1 MNVKG
6 TDRKSWIRFGFW
18 AVLWTAWVVWHG
30 NYWWLLGLPVIFEFC
45 VSRRLKAWL
54 EKISGERRGVKT
66 AFGWL
71 DAILFAVI
79 VVTFINV
86 FFFQAFKIPSSSM
99 ESSLLTGDYLFVS
112 KTAYGPK
119 MPQTPLSVPFVHNTM
134 PGSSGKESYST
145 ALQYGYKR
153 IKGLGHVQ
161 RDDYVVFSFPH
172 GDTVLAKAP
181 AEDYYTHVRMSS
193 REYAI
198 KTYGPL
204 KVRPV
209 DKKDHYVK
217 RCVAVAGDT
226 LSVVDGWVVVNGVA
240 QERYPGIQNT
250 YCVVTD
256 GSAINPVILRD
267 MGFNLGEIWFSQT
280 LPGYPALPLT
290 DERLEKIKTLAN
302 VVSVEQNVDV
312 FPPDYPDSERM
323 LFPFVET
330 GWTRDN
336 YGPLW
341 IPAKGESVQLT
352 AENLPLYRRII
363 EVYEGNT
370 LEVKEDGS
378 IVINGEPAGTYT
390 FKMDYYFMM
399 GDNRHNSLDSRYWGF
414 VPEDH
419 VVGKPRVIWMS
430 SDPNLKFPR
439 NIRWRRLLKF
449 L

>member
-1 MNVKG
+1 MNFRD
-6 TDRKSWIRFGFW
+6 TDRKSWVRFSVW
-18 AVLWTAWVVWHG
+18 AALWLLWIAWHG
-30 NYWWLLGLPVIFEFC
+30 NWWWLFALPLIFEFC
-45 VSRRLKAWL
+45 VSRRLKAWIDSVA
-54 EKISGERRGVKT
+54 EKNRLLKT
-66 AFGWL
+66 VFGWL
-71 DAILFAVI
+71 DAIVFAVL
-79 VVTFINV
+79 VVSFINV

-134 PGSSGKESYST
+134 PGSGKESYST
-145 ALQYGYKR
+145 ALRYGYKR
-153 IKGLGHVQ
+153 IRGFGNVK

-172 GDTVLAKAP
+172 GDTVLSKAP
-181 AEDYYTHVRMSS
+181 AEDYYTHVRMTS
-193 REYAI
+193 REYAV

-217 RCVAVAGDT
+217 RCVAVAGDS
-226 LSVVDGWVVVNGVA
+226 LSIVDGWVFVNGKA
-240 QERYPGIQNT
+240 QNRYPGIQNSWQVET
-250 YCVVTD
+250 NGSPINAVT
-256 GSAINPVILRD
+256 LRD
-267 MGFNLGEIWFSQT
+267 LGFNLSEVWYSQT

-290 DERLEKIKTLAN
+290 DERLEKISSLGN
-302 VVSVEQNVDV
+302 VVSVSQNNDIY
-312 FPPDYPDSERM
+312 PPDYPDSETM

-336 YGPLW
+336 YGPVW
-341 IPAKGESVQLT
+341 IPEKGVTVSLT
-352 AENLPLYRRII
+352 ADNLPFFRRII
-363 EVYEGNT
+363 EVYEGNK
-370 LEVKEDGS
+370 LEVTADGRF
-378 IVINGEPAGTYT
+378 IINGEETDSYT

-419 VVGKPRVIWMS
+419 IVGKPRLIWMS
-430 SDPNLKFPR
+430 SDSNLKFPR
-439 NIRWRRLLKF
+439 NIRWNRLLKF

>member
-1 MNVKG
+1 MRFAIWAALYVA
-6 TDRKSWIRFGFW
+6 WI
-18 AVLWTAWVVWHG
+18 AWHG
-30 NYWWLLGLPVIFEFC
+30 NWWWLLGLPVVFEFTAL
-45 VSRRLKAWL
+45 RRLKAWF
-54 EKISGERRGVKT
+54 EKIAQKSRGAKT
-66 AFGWL
+66 ALGWA
-71 DAILFAVI
+71 DALLFAVI

-119 MPQTPLSVPFVHNTM
+119 LPQTPLSVPFVHNTM
-134 PGSSGKESYST
+134 PFSGKESYST
-145 ALQYGYKR
+145 ALQFKYRR
-153 IKGLGHVQ
+153 IKGFGHVQ

-181 AEDYYTHVRMSS
+181 AEDYYTHVRMTS
-193 REYAI
+193 REYAV
-198 KTYGPL
+198 KTYGPI

-226 LSVVDGWVVVNGVA
+226 LRVIDGWVYVNGQP
-240 QERYPGIQNT
+240 QERYEGIQNSFR
-250 YCVVTD
+250 VVTD
-256 GSAINPVILRD
+256 GSAINGVLLRD
-267 MGFNLGEIWFSQT
+267 MGLNLGEVWYSQS

-290 DERLEKIKTLAN
+290 DERYEKVKTLAN

-312 FPPDYPDSERM
+312 YPPDYPDSELM
-323 LFPFVET
+323 LFPFVAT

-341 IPAKGESVQLT
+341 IPAKGESVVLT
-352 AENLPLYRRII
+352 ADNLPLYRRII
-363 EVYEGNT
+363 EVYEGNRFEE
-370 LEVKEDGS
+370 LGEGRYA
-378 IVINGEPAGTYT
+378 INGEETDRYT
-390 FKMDYYFMM
+390 FQMDYYFMM

-419 VVGKPRVIWMS
+419 IVGKPRVIWMS
-430 SDPNLKFPR
+430 TDANQKFPR
-439 NIRWRRLLKF
+439 NIRWQRLLKF

>member
-1 MNVKG
+1 M
-6 TDRKSWIRFGFW
+6 RFACW
-18 AVLWTAWVVWHG
+18 AALYVLWVAWHG
-30 NYWWLLGLPVIFEFC
+30 NWWWLLGLLVVFEFC
-45 VSRRLKAWL
+45 VSRKLTAGIDQVAAKSRALKVAL
-54 EKISGERRGVKT
+54 
-66 AFGWL
+66 GWL
-71 DAILFAVI
+71 DAIIFAVV
-79 VVTFINV
+79 VVTLINI

-99 ESSLLTGDYLFVS
+99 ERSLLTGDYLFVG

-119 MPQTPLSVPFVHNTM
+119 LPQTPLSVPFVHNTM
-134 PGSSGKESYST
+134 PGSGKESYST

-153 IKGLGHVQ
+153 LKGFGSVQ

-172 GDTVLAKAP
+172 GDTVLSKAP
-181 AEDYYTHVRMSS
+181 AEDYYTHVRMTS
-193 REYAI
+193 REYAE

-217 RCVAVAGDT
+217 RCVAVAGDS
-226 LSVVDGWVVVNGVA
+226 LSVIDGWVWVNGVP

-250 YCVVTD
+250 YQVVTN
-256 GSAINPVILRD
+256 GNAINPIVLRD
-267 MGFNLGEIWFSQT
+267 MGFNMAEVWYSQT

-290 DERLEKIKTLAN
+290 DEQREKIEALAN
-302 VVSVEQNVDV
+302 VESVVQNVDV
-312 FPPDYPDSERM
+312 FPPDYPDSEIM

-336 YGPLW
+336 YGPIW

-352 AENLPLYRRII
+352 VENLPLWRRII

-370 LEVKEDGS
+370 LEVTDDGRF
-378 IVINGEPAGTYT
+378 IINGEATDTYT

-419 VVGKPRVIWMS
+419 IVGKPRVIWMS
-430 SDPNLKFPR
+430 TDANLPFPK
-439 NIRWRRLLKF
+439 NIRWKRLLKF

>member
-6 TDRKSWIRFGFW
+6 TDKKSWVRFACW
-18 AVLWTAWVVWHG
+18 AALWTLWVIWHG
-30 NYWWLLGLPVIFEFC
+30 NYWWLLGLPVIYEFC
-45 VSRRLKAWL
+45 VSRRLKSW
-54 EKISGERRGVKT
+54 IERIAAKSRVLKVVL
-66 AFGWL
+66 GWL
-71 DAILFAVI
+71 DAIIFAVL
-79 VVTFINV
+79 VVTFINI

-119 MPQTPLSVPFVHNTM
+119 LPQTPLSVPFVHNTM
-134 PGSSGKESYST
+134 PGKSGKESYST
-145 ALQYGYKR
+145 ALQFGYKR
-153 IKGLGHVQ
+153 LKGLGHVK

-172 GDTVLAKAP
+172 GDTVLSRAP
-181 AEDYYTHVRMSS
+181 AEDYYTHVRMTS
-193 REYAI
+193 REYAE

-217 RCVAVAGDT
+217 RCVAVPGDT
-226 LSVVDGWVVVNGVA
+226 LQVIDGWVQVNGVQ

-250 YCVVTD
+250 YQVVTS
-256 GSAINPVILRD
+256 GSPINAIVLRD
-267 MGFNLGEIWFSQT
+267 LGFNLGEIWYSQS

-302 VVSVEQNVDV
+302 VVSVEPNIDRY
-312 FPPDYPDSERM
+312 PPDYPDSEAM

-341 IPAKGESVQLT
+341 IPSKGASVQLT

-370 LEVKEDGS
+370 LEVGEDGRF
-378 IVINGEPAGTYT
+378 VINGEPTDTYT
-390 FKMDYYFMM
+390 FRMDYYFMM

-419 VVGKPRVIWMS
+419 IVGKPRVIWMS
-430 SDPNLKFPR
+430 TDANLKFPR
-439 NIRWRRLLKF
+439 NIRWKRLLKF

>member
-1 MNVKG
+1 
-6 TDRKSWIRFGFW
+6 
-18 AVLWTAWVVWHG
+18 
-30 NYWWLLGLPVIFEFC
+30 
-45 VSRRLKAWL
+45 
-54 EKISGERRGVKT
+54 
-66 AFGWL
+66 
-71 DAILFAVI
+71 
-79 VVTFINV
+79 
-86 FFFQAFKIPSSSM
+86 
-99 ESSLLTGDYLFVS
+99 
-112 KTAYGPK
+112 
-119 MPQTPLSVPFVHNTM
+119 M
-134 PGSSGKESYST
+134 PGSGKESYST

-153 IKGLGHVQ
+153 LKGFGSVQ

-172 GDTVLAKAP
+172 GDTVLSKAP
-181 AEDYYTHVRMSS
+181 AEDYYTHVRMTS
-193 REYAI
+193 REYAE

-217 RCVAVAGDT
+217 RCVAVAGDS
-226 LSVVDGWVVVNGVA
+226 LSVIDGWVWVNGVP

-250 YCVVTD
+250 YQVVTN
-256 GSAINPVILRD
+256 GNAINPIVLRD
-267 MGFNLGEIWFSQT
+267 MGFNMAEVWYSQT

-290 DERLEKIKTLAN
+290 DEQREKIEALAN
-302 VVSVEQNVDV
+302 VESVVQNVDV
-312 FPPDYPDSERM
+312 FPPDYPDSEIM

-336 YGPLW
+336 YGPIW

-352 AENLPLYRRII
+352 AENLPLWRRII

-370 LEVKEDGS
+370 LEVTDDGRF
-378 IVINGEPAGTYT
+378 IINGEATDTYT

-419 VVGKPRVIWMS
+419 IVGKPRVIWMS
-430 SDPNLKFPR
+430 TDANLPFPK
-439 NIRWRRLLKF
+439 NIRWKRLLKF

>member
-1 MNVKG
+1 M
-6 TDRKSWIRFGFW
+6 RF
-18 AVLWTAWVVWHG
+18 VLWAALYVLWVIWHG
-30 NYWWLLGLPVIFEFC
+30 NYWWLLGLPVIFELC
-45 VSRRLKAWL
+45 VSLRLKAWL
-54 EKISGERRGVKT
+54 GKLAGKSPVLKSV
-66 AFGWL
+66 FGWT
-71 DAILFAVI
+71 DAILFAV
-79 VVTFINV
+79 VVVSFINI

-99 ESSLLTGDYLFVS
+99 ESSLLTGDYLFVG

-119 MPQTPLSVPFVHNTM
+119 LPQTPLSVPFVHNTM
-134 PGSSGKESYST
+134 PGKSGKESYST

-153 IKGLGHVQ
+153 LKGFGNVK

-172 GDTVLAKAP
+172 GDTVLSKAP
-181 AEDYYTHVRMSS
+181 AEDYYTHVRMTS

-198 KTYGPL
+198 KSYGPL

-217 RCVAVAGDT
+217 RCVALAGDT
-226 LSVVDGWVVVNGVA
+226 LSVIDGWVYVNGTA
-240 QERYPGIQNT
+240 QERYSGIQNT
-250 YCVVTD
+250 YRVVTD

-267 MGFNLGEIWFSQT
+267 MGFNMGEIWYSQT

-302 VVSVEQNVDV
+302 VVEVEQNVDIY
-312 FPPDYPDSERM
+312 PPDYPDSELM

-336 YGPLW
+336 YGPIW
-341 IPAKGESVQLT
+341 IPAKGESVVLT
-352 AENLPLYRRII
+352 DDNLPFYRRII

-370 LEVKEDGS
+370 LEIKEDGHFL
-378 IVINGEPAGTYT
+378 INGEPTDSYT
-390 FKMDYYFMM
+390 FQMDYYFMM

-419 VVGKPRVIWMS
+419 IVGKPRVIWMS
-430 SDPNLKFPR
+430 TDPNRKFPR
-439 NIRWRRLLKF
+439 NIRWNRLLKF

>member
-1 MNVKG
+1 LTFKG
-6 TDRKSWIRFGFW
+6 TDKKSWVRFAIW
-18 AVLWTAWVVWHG
+18 AALYVAWIAWHG
-30 NYWWLLGLPVIFEFC
+30 NWWWLLGLPVIFEFC
-45 VSRRLKAWL
+45 VSRRLKAWIDRKA
-54 EKISGERRGVKT
+54 EKSHTFKVI
-66 AFGWL
+66 AGWV
-71 DAILFAVI
+71 DAIVFAV
-79 VVTFINV
+79 VVVSFINI

-119 MPQTPLSVPFVHNTM
+119 LPQTPLSMPFVHNTM
-134 PGSSGKESYST
+134 PFSGKESYST
-145 ALQYGYKR
+145 ALQFKYRR
-153 IKGLGHVQ
+153 IKGFGDVR

-172 GDTVLAKAP
+172 GDTVLSKAP
-181 AEDYYTHVRMSS
+181 AEDYYTHVRLSS
-193 REYAI
+193 RDYAI
-198 KTYGPL
+198 NTYGPVR
-204 KVRPV
+204 VRPV

-226 LSVVDGWVVVNGVA
+226 LQVIDGQVYVNGQA
-240 QERYPGIQNT
+240 QEQYPGIQNT
-250 YCVVTD
+250 FKVVTD
-256 GSAINPVILRD
+256 GTQINPVLLRD
-267 MGFNLGEIWFSQT
+267 LGFNLGEIWYSQT

-290 DERLEKIKTLAN
+290 GERKEKIQALAN
-302 VVSVEQNVDV
+302 VVSVEQNVDLY
-312 FPPDYPDSERM
+312 PPDYPDSKEM

-341 IPAKGESVQLT
+341 IPAKGESVVLT
-352 AENLPLYRRII
+352 ADNLPLWRRII

-370 LEVKEDGS
+370 FEDLGDGRYR
-378 IVINGEPAGTYT
+378 INGEETDTYT

-419 VVGKPRVIWMS
+419 IVGKPRVIWMS
-430 SDPNLKFPR
+430 TDANQKFPR
-439 NIRWRRLLKF
+439 NIRWKRLLKF

>member
-1 MNVKG
+1 MTVKG
-6 TDRKSWIRFGFW
+6 IDKKSWVRFAIW
-18 AVLWTAWVVWHG
+18 AALYVAWIAWHG
-30 NYWWLLGLPVIFEFC
+30 NWWWLLGLPVVFEFTA
-45 VSRRLKAWL
+45 SRRLKAWF
-54 EKISGERRGVKT
+54 EKIAQKSRGLKT
-66 AFGWL
+66 TLGWV
-71 DAILFAVI
+71 DALLFAVI

-119 MPQTPLSVPFVHNTM
+119 LPQTPLSVPFVHNTM
-134 PGSSGKESYST
+134 PFSGKESYST
-145 ALQYGYKR
+145 ALQFKYRR
-153 IKGLGHVQ
+153 IKGFGHVQ
-161 RDDYVVFSFPH
+161 RNDYVVFSFPH

-181 AEDYYTHVRMSS
+181 AEDYYTHVRMTS
-193 REYAI
+193 REYAE
-198 KTYGPL
+198 KMYGPI

-226 LSVVDGWVVVNGVA
+226 LRVVDGWVFVNGQP

-250 YCVVTD
+250 YRVVTD
-256 GSAINPVILRD
+256 GSAINSVLLRD
-267 MGFNLGEIWFSQT
+267 MGFNQGEVWYSQT

-290 DERLEKIKTLAN
+290 DERYEKVKALAN

-312 FPPDYPDSERM
+312 YPPDYPDSELM
-323 LFPFVET
+323 LFPFVAT

-341 IPAKGESVQLT
+341 IPAKGESVVLT
-352 AENLPLYRRII
+352 ADNLPFYRRII
-363 EVYEGNT
+363 EVYEGNSFE
-370 LEVKEDGS
+370 EVGEGRYR
-378 IVINGEPAGTYT
+378 INGEETDSYT
-390 FKMDYYFMM
+390 FQMDYYFMM

-419 VVGKPRVIWMS
+419 IVGKPRVIWMS
-430 SDPNLKFPR
+430 TDANQKFPR

>member
-1 MNVKG
+1 M
-6 TDRKSWIRFGFW
+6 RFAIW
-18 AVLWTAWVVWHG
+18 AALWLLWTAWHG
-30 NYWWLLGLPVIFEFC
+30 NWWWLLGLPVIFELC
-45 VSRRLKAWL
+45 VSRRLKGWL
-54 EKISGERRGVKT
+54 EKISAKSRGLKV
-66 AFGWL
+66 ALGWL
-71 DAILFAVI
+71 DAIVFAVV
-79 VVTFINV
+79 VVTFINI

-134 PGSSGKESYST
+134 PGKSGKESYST
-145 ALQYGYKR
+145 ALQFGYKR
-153 IKGLGHVQ
+153 IKGFGHVK

-172 GDTVLAKAP
+172 GDTVLSKAP
-181 AEDYYTHVRMSS
+181 AEDYYTHVRMTS
-193 REYAI
+193 RDYAV
-198 KTYGPL
+198 KMYGPL

-226 LSVVDGWVVVNGVA
+226 LHVIDGWVYVNG
-240 QERYPGIQNT
+240 QPQQRYPGIQNT
-250 YCVVTD
+250 YQVITT
-256 GSAINPVILRD
+256 SPINPVTLRE
-267 MGFNLGEIWFSQT
+267 MGFNAGETWYSQT

-290 DERLEKIKTLAN
+290 DERLEKIKAFSN
-302 VVSVEQNVDV
+302 VESVTPNIDV
-312 FPPDYPDSERM
+312 YPPDYPDSEAM

-341 IPAKGESVQLT
+341 IPAKGESVRLT
-352 AENLPLYRRII
+352 ADNLPLYRRII

-370 LEVKEDGS
+370 LEELPDGRFL
-378 IVINGEPAGTYT
+378 INGEETDTYT
-390 FKMDYYFMM
+390 FRMDYYFMM

-419 VVGKPRVIWMS
+419 IVGKPRVIWMS
-430 SDPNLKFPR
+430 TDANLKFPR
-439 NIRWRRLLKF
+439 NIRWNRLLKF

>member
-1 MNVKG
+1 M
-6 TDRKSWIRFGFW
+6 RFALW
-18 AVLWTAWVVWHG
+18 AALYVLWVAWHG
-30 NYWWLLGLPVIFEFC
+30 NWWWLLGLLVVFEFC
-45 VSRRLKAWL
+45 VTRKLKGWIDKLAAKSRGLKVVL
-54 EKISGERRGVKT
+54 
-66 AFGWL
+66 GWL
-71 DAILFAVI
+71 DAIIFAVV
-79 VVTFINV
+79 VVTLINI

-99 ESSLLTGDYLFVS
+99 ERSLLTGDYLFVG

-119 MPQTPLSVPFVHNTM
+119 LPQTPLSVPFVHNTM
-134 PGSSGKESYST
+134 PGSGKESYST

-153 IKGLGHVQ
+153 LKGFGSVQ

-172 GDTVLAKAP
+172 GDTVLTKAP
-181 AEDYYTHVRMSS
+181 AEDYYTHVRMTS
-193 REYAI
+193 REYAE

-217 RCVAVAGDT
+217 RCVAVAGDS
-226 LSVVDGWVVVNGVA
+226 LSVIDGWVYVNGTP
-240 QERYPGIQNT
+240 QERYSGIQNT
-250 YCVVTD
+250 YQVVTN
-256 GSAINPVILRD
+256 GNAINPIVLRD
-267 MGFNLGEIWFSQT
+267 LGFNMAEVWYSQT

-290 DERLEKIKTLAN
+290 DELREKIEALAN
-302 VVSVEQNVDV
+302 VESVEQNVDV
-312 FPPDYPDSERM
+312 FPPDYPDSEIM

-336 YGPLW
+336 YGPIW

-363 EVYEGNT
+363 EVYESNT
-370 LEVKEDGS
+370 LEVTEDGRF
-378 IVINGEPAGTYT
+378 IINGEETGSYT

-419 VVGKPRVIWMS
+419 IVGKPRVIWMS
-430 SDPNLKFPR
+430 TDANLPFPK
-439 NIRWRRLLKF
+439 NIRWKRLLKF

>member
-1 MNVKG
+1 M
-6 TDRKSWIRFGFW
+6 RFACW
-18 AVLWTAWVVWHG
+18 AALYVLWVAWHG
-30 NYWWLLGLPVIFEFC
+30 NWWWLLGLIVVFEFC
-45 VSRRLKAWL
+45 VTRKLKGWIDTLATKSRALKVAL
-54 EKISGERRGVKT
+54 
-66 AFGWL
+66 GWL
-71 DAILFAVI
+71 DAIIFAVV
-79 VVTFINV
+79 VVTLINI

-99 ESSLLTGDYLFVS
+99 ERSLLTGDYLFVG

-119 MPQTPLSVPFVHNTM
+119 LPQTPLSVPFVHNTM
-134 PGSSGKESYST
+134 PGSGKESYST

-153 IKGLGHVQ
+153 LKGFGSVQ

-172 GDTVLAKAP
+172 GDTVLSKAP
-181 AEDYYTHVRMSS
+181 AEDYYTHVRMTS
-193 REYAI
+193 REYAE

-217 RCVAVAGDT
+217 RCVAVAGDS
-226 LSVVDGWVVVNGVA
+226 LSVIDGWVWVNGVP

-250 YCVVTD
+250 YQVVTN
-256 GSAINPVILRD
+256 GNAINPIVLRD
-267 MGFNLGEIWFSQT
+267 MGFNMAEVWYSQT

-290 DERLEKIKTLAN
+290 DEQREKIETLAN
-302 VVSVEQNVDV
+302 VESVVQNVDV
-312 FPPDYPDSERM
+312 FPPDYPDSEIM

-336 YGPLW
+336 YGPIW

-352 AENLPLYRRII
+352 AENLPLWRRII

-370 LEVKEDGS
+370 LEVTDDGRF
-378 IVINGEPAGTYT
+378 IINGETTDTYT

-419 VVGKPRVIWMS
+419 IVGKPRVIWMS
-430 SDPNLKFPR
+430 TDANLPFPK
-439 NIRWRRLLKF
+439 NIRWKRLLKF

>member
-6 TDRKSWIRFGFW
+6 IDRKSWVRFAVW
-18 AVLWTAWVVWHG
+18 AALYVAWIVWHG
-30 NYWWLLGLPVIFEFC
+30 NWWWLLGLPVVFEFC

-54 EKISGERRGVKT
+54 DGLAEKHHGLKT
-66 AFGWL
+66 VWGWL
-71 DAILFAVI
+71 DAIVFAVV

-119 MPQTPLSVPFVHNTM
+119 LPQTPLSVPFVHNTM
-134 PGSSGKESYST
+134 PLSGKESYST
-145 ALQYGYKR
+145 ALQFKYR
-153 IKGLGHVQ
+153 RLKGFGHVQ
-161 RDDYVVFSFPH
+161 RNDYVVFSFPN
-172 GDTVLAKAP
+172 GDTVLTKAP
-181 AEDYYTHVRMSS
+181 AEDYYTHVRMTS
-193 REYAI
+193 REYAE
-198 KTYGPL
+198 KTYGPI

-226 LSVVDGWVVVNGVA
+226 LRVIDGWVYVNGQP

-250 YCVVTD
+250 YRVITD
-256 GSAINPVILRD
+256 GSAINPVLLRE
-267 MGFNLGEIWFSQT
+267 MGFNTGEVWFSQT

-290 DERLEKIKTLAN
+290 DERWEKVQALAN

-312 FPPDYPDSERM
+312 YPPDYPDSEEM
-323 LFPFVET
+323 LFPFVPT

-341 IPAKGESVQLT
+341 IPAKGESVVLT
-352 AENLPLYRRII
+352 ADNLPLYRRII
-363 EVYEGNT
+363 EVYEGNS
-370 LEVKEDGS
+370 LEEPEEGRYL
-378 IVINGEPAGTYT
+378 INGEETDTYT
-390 FKMDYYFMM
+390 FQMDYYFMM

-419 VVGKPRVIWMS
+419 IVGKPRVIWMS
-430 SDPNLKFPR
+430 TDANQKFPR